1 VDLNEEKLM
10 SDLQTQLE
18 EMVGDV
24 DWSALGIHARSG
36 RLVFVDPALD
46 LIEVGAAMAE
56 DDKVR
61 FGRWLEERLVYQP
74 DQPEIERRNLKPRQ
88 YRILI
93 VQPFVLAQD
102 LAIAEQQAD

>member
-1 VDLNEEKLM
+1 M
-10 SDLQTQLE
+10 SDLQAQLE

-24 DWSALGIHARSG
+24 DWSALGIHARAG

-74 DQPEIERRNLKPRQ
+74 DLSEIERRNLKPRQ

-102 LAIAEQQAD
+102 LAVAEQQAD